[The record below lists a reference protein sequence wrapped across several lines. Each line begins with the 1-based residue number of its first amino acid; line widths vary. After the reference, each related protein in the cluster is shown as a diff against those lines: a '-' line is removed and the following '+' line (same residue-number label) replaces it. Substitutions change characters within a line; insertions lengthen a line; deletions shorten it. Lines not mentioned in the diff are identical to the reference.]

1 MTPFG
6 LPDNPPDA
14 VNERRE
20 EQHLGRVP
28 SIAGLLVAIAL
39 LVVLVPSPSS
49 VAGRQASPGA
59 PARASVTANRDGAA
73 LGPTTAHPGERSP
86 SGPWPP
92 TVTPPSAAV
101 SRPTTPLPP
110 VPPPLPSPLTG
121 SYISISGSN
130 LVYGGRV
137 VTLRGENF
145 NNEPALACCGG
156 PNMARI
162 NVNGADYA
170 QAGSVLGENVIRFG
184 LDYAWYTSNRTTFY
198 AVVDQHVAWAKAN
211 HLWMIPVMYQ
221 PPGGTNGGYGG
232 QSGFW
237 SSAANQQALINF
249 WIDVAGHYQTEPTVA
264 GWDVF
269 NEPAPPSVA
278 AYDAWAQHVYDAITA
293 TDPHHVVVLEVSS
306 ANWNLPSVNGNR
318 ILWSGHCYATVGTDG
333 CNFPG
338 NNHASPDKRPFF
350 VGEVGSRPSQGTAY
364 VPGNLIRFNQLGV
377 SWTHFVMHEVGFG
390 LYQTWGAGDFSS
402 PWRAMIQA
410 VQTAAAGSIKPT

>member
-1 MTPFG
+1 
-6 LPDNPPDA
+6 A
-14 VNERRE
+14 
-20 EQHLGRVP
+20 
-28 SIAGLLVAIAL
+28 
-39 LVVLVPSPSS
+39 PSPSS

-130 LVYGGRV
+130 LVYGG
-137 VTLRGENF
+137 
-145 NNEPALACCGG
+145 
-156 PNMARI
+156 
-162 NVNGADYA
+162 
-170 QAGSVLGENVIRFG
+170 
-184 LDYAWYTSNRTTFY
+184 
-198 AVVDQHVAWAKAN
+198 
-211 HLWMIPVMYQ
+211 
-221 PPGGTNGGYGG
+221 

-249 WIDVAGHYQTEPTVA
+249 WIDVAGHYETEPTVA

-318 ILWSGHCYATVGTDG
+318 LLWSGH
-333 CNFPG
+333 
-338 NNHASPDKRPFF
+338 
-350 VGEVGSRPSQGTAY
+350 
-364 VPGNLIRFNQLGV
+364 
-377 SWTHFVMHEVGFG
+377 
-390 LYQTWGAGDFSS
+390 
-402 PWRAMIQA
+402 
-410 VQTAAAGSIKPT
+410 